1 MDGAAQAGERAAH
14 EVWEK
19 LARLSDMQIEPPAG
33 KFQEQEPPSDE
44 VPAAYSGTWIT
55 IFILLHHLLFLYME
69 Y

>member
-44 VPAAYSGTWIT
+44 VPAAYSGT
-55 IFILLHHLLFLYME
+55 
-69 Y
+69 